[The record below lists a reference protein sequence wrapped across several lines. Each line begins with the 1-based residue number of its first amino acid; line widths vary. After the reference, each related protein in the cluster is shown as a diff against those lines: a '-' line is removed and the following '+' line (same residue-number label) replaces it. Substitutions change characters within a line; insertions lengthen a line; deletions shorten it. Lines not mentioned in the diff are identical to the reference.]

1 MSKLVLIDKCRVSFY
16 LCIVKIQPA
25 KKNEHMINIARLLHS
40 SSVLLILPS
49 SFSSY
54 AFQDILKISEG
65 IAYCSYTYPACSN
78 VESPYKYNY
87 EYRDVS
93 VTGQWFPSLGG
104 ALSAEF
110 LMKFQPCDL
119 ELRADLGDA
128 ARIPE
133 WTGGATPAGFIPT
146 SKGRFYRK
154 DPRDCLTAVLDLGVG
169 IGTFSNT
176 NMRLKGNYH
185 GMNHSISVHVSVV
198 GRDYDYLWGKCTT
211 GDQYWRTCDSPSAV
225 PNYTCSIDI
234 PPTIDMGL
242 IGLTTGPSEYSE
254 QIKIQCS
261 GPEVPNA
268 VVLKIENETTAI
280 GDGTLT
286 SNLCNEQGASCS
298 SSVTTGVN
306 SLVVMK
312 FIAAGFLSPGPK
324 SGNVI
329 VTSSYN

>member
-25 KKNEHMINIARLLHS
+25 KKKEHMINIARLLHS
-40 SSVLLILPS
+40 SSILTILLA
-49 SFSSY
+49 SFSSSAATPELNIY
-54 AFQDILKISEG
+54 EG
-65 IAYCSYTYPACSN
+65 IANCSYTYPACSEI
-78 VESPYKYNY
+78 ESPYKYNY
-87 EYRDVS
+87 EYRDIS
-93 VTGQWFPSLGG
+93 VNGQWFPSLGG
-104 ALSAEF
+104 ALTAEF

-119 ELRADLGDA
+119 ELRAEFTYHSGYPA
-128 ARIPE
+128 
-133 WTGGATPAGFIPT
+133 WTGGATPAGFTPSST
-146 SKGRFYRK
+146 GHFKRK
-154 DPRDCLTAVLDLGVG
+154 DPRDCLSAVLDLGVG

-176 NMRLKGNYH
+176 NMRLKGAYH
-185 GMNHSISVHVSVV
+185 GMESGIRVYVSVV
-198 GRDYDYLWGKCTT
+198 GRDYDYLYGRCTT
-211 GDQYWRTCDSPSAV
+211 GDQYWRTCGSPSAV

-261 GPEVPNA
+261 GPDVPNA

-280 GDGTLT
+280 GDGILT